1 MACVAAVAGASAA
14 AVSSAAVSRSSV
26 SCSASSSPLLLCKR
40 TVFGA
45 AVRSSNASRRG
56 KGSAHVELL
65 TTSLPVE
72 SVLVCVWFVALVSWQ
87 WSEVEFL
94 AQFSFGDGSRNFP
107 SRIGWRILLQ
117 CVQSLLGSL
126 RLQPLVVRAASSD
139 ETSDPSKQL
148 DDVVG
153 DLKAKW
159 DAIENKSAVA
169 VYGGGALVAL
179 WLSSTIVGAINSVPL
194 LPKLM
199 ELIGLGYTGW
209 FVYRYLL
216 FKSSRKELVEDI
228 EELKGKITGAT
239 NSVTGESSATD
250 K

>member
-45 AVRSSNASRRG
+45 AVRSSNASRR
-56 KGSAHVELL
+56 
-65 TTSLPVE
+65 
-72 SVLVCVWFVALVSWQ
+72 
-87 WSEVEFL
+87 
-94 AQFSFGDGSRNFP
+94 
-107 SRIGWRILLQ
+107 
-117 CVQSLLGSL
+117 GSL